1 MKIGI
6 FTDSYLPQINGVTY
20 TLVLWKKELEKLGH
34 EVFVYYPED
43 SAYTPKKNEIPLTSL
58 PFLFYKGYKIGL
70 PSFKKIE
77 KGLDIIHLQSPAT
90 MADLGLAV
98 SRKQGIPCIMTYHT
112 PPDRYM
118 YEILPVNNELLQEAL
133 RMFYYKYEKELLKRV
148 WLVTSPSEE
157 IINILKE
164 RWGKRIKKAVFFS
177 NGIDTEYFKE
187 ADGERFRKDFNIP
200 PGKVIGYTGRHS
212 IEKHLEDLI
221 NYADTF
227 DGTVLIGGDGPQ
239 GENYKK
245 MAEGK
250 KNIRFLGFF
259 PRDRLCEFYSLLDV
273 FIMPSTAET
282 EGLVV
287 LEANSCGTPAVG
299 ANAMALKSTI
309 REGVNGY
316 HYEPGDLKG
325 LDAAVKRAYANAESL
340 KRSSKEFVQDRSG
353 AKTAKRLVKLY
364 EETIAEYK
372 KEKARK
378 KPRKLAALKIR
389 LPKKTKT
396 KK

>member
-6 FTDSYLPQINGVTY
+6 FTDTYLPQINGVTF
-20 TLVLWKKELEKLGH
+20 TLIQWKKELEKLGH

-43 SAYTPKKNEIPLTSL
+43 ENYTPKKGEVPLPSF
-58 PFLFYKGYKIGL
+58 PFVFYKGYNIGI
-70 PSFKKIE
+70 PSFKRIE
-77 KGLDIIHLQSPAT
+77 KDLDIVHLNGIAT

-98 SRKQGIPCIMTYHT
+98 ARKQKIPCVLTYHT

-118 YEILPVNNELLQEAL
+118 YEILPVDNAIIQDAL
-133 RMFYYKYEKELLKRV
+133 KVAYYKYEKELIKRCQ
-148 WLVTSPSEE
+148 LITSPSEE
-157 IINILKE
+157 IIELLKE
-164 RWGKRIKKAVFFS
+164 RWGKLIKRAVFFS
-177 NGIDTEYFKE
+177 NGIDTEFFKE
-187 ADGERFRKDFNIP
+187 TDGEVFRKDYKIP
-200 PGKVIGYTGRHS
+200 AGRIIGYTGRHS

-221 NYADTF
+221 AYADKF
-227 DGTVLIGGDGPQ
+227 KGTVLIAGEGPQ
-239 GENYKK
+239 TENYKLIAK
-245 MAEGK
+245 GK
-250 KNIRFLGFF
+250 KNVWFLGFF
-259 PRDRLCEFYSLLDV
+259 PRERLCQFYSLLDV
-273 FIMPSTAET
+273 FVMPSTAET

-340 KRSSKEFVQDRSG
+340 KRSSKEFVQDCSG